1 MHVLT
6 TSSIKQSDVFLMLL
20 AGVVVSLAAYFVYNA
35 DGLSKFDFY
44 FIPALIITL
53 CMGVLFC
60 CIEILAVKPKKK

>member
-6 TSSIKQSDVFLMLL
+6 ASSIKQSDVFLMLL
-20 AGVVVSLAAYFVYNA
+20 AGVVVGLTIYFLKYA
-35 DGLSKFDFY
+35 DELSKFDFY
-44 FIPALIITL
+44 FLPALIITL